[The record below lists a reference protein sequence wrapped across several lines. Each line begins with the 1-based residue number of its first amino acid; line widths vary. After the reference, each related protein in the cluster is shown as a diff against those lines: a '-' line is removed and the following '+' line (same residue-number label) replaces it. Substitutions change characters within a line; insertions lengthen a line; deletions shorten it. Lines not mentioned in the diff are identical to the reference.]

1 MIDLSSNLLSFAG
14 AGSVT
19 AIALAALLLRV
30 SLGGLFLAHA
40 YLKYFIFTP
49 KGAAGFFASLGVPG
63 WFAYITIAAE
73 TLGGIAL
80 IVGFQTSLVAL
91 LLIPTLLGAAIL
103 AHGKN
108 GFWFTNENGGWEYP
122 AFWAVA
128 LFVQVLLGGGALALT
143 H

>member
-1 MIDLSSNLLSFAG
+1 MIDLSSNILSFAG

-63 WFAYITIAAE
+63 WFAYLTIAAE

-80 IVGFQTSLVAL
+80 IVGFPDEPRRTAARPDPFGGYHSGTCQKRLLVY
-91 LLIPTLLGAAIL
+91 
-103 AHGKN
+103 
-108 GFWFTNENGGWEYP
+108 E
-122 AFWAVA
+122 
-128 LFVQVLLGGGALALT
+128 
-143 H
+143 